1 MKNDDNLISVFQFSR
16 SKIANGNVSREKK
29 IMMGV
34 CGFCSKVDRRVT
46 KSQGKE

>member
-29 IMMGV
+29 NNDGCLWV
-34 CGFCSKVDRRVT
+34 LL
-46 KSQGKE
+46 